1 MTDSDNNFELIKQT
15 VFKELED
22 EKILIHKHGS
32 LSWEIFNLAEEWAN
46 FDISDSFFRQKIREL
61 VNKHIDDRH
70 I

>member
-1 MTDSDNNFELIKQT
+1 MIDSDNDFELIKQT

-32 LSWEIFNLAEEWAN
+32 LSWKIFELSQKWRIDE
-46 FDISDSFFRQKIREL
+46 ISDSFFRQKIREL